1 MTSQAPLPP
10 NTPDAQFFNPPNLL
24 KLKVGEG
31 RIDPEALQRAERAVT
46 SLAKDYLD
54 WAAEDA
60 TRLEAAL
67 RAAEAQDAD
76 RAGALHQLF
85 MLAHDMKGQGGT
97 FGYPLVSR
105 IGDSLCRLIE
115 RAGGEANL
123 QVVAAHVEAIRAVLA
138 NRVEGDDD
146 ATGRQIAEG
155 LEAAAAA

>member
-1 MTSQAPLPP
+1 MNSSAPTPP
-10 NTPDAQFFNPPNLL
+10 DTPEVQFFDPPNLL

-31 RIDPEALQRAERAVT
+31 RIDPEALLRAERAIA

-54 WAAEDA
+54 WAAQD
-60 TRLEAAL
+60 TIRLDAAL
-67 RAAEAQDAD
+67 RAAQAPEAD
-76 RAGALHQLF
+76 RGSALHQLF
-85 MLAHDMKGQGGT
+85 LVAHDMKGQGGT

-115 RAGGEANL
+115 RTGGEANL
-123 QVVAAHVEAIRAVLA
+123 KVVAAHVEAIRAVLA